1 MIVHKSEYLEFLLS
15 KGFKKETLIRIDLYL
30 EQFRTWLQAKSVDD
44 IRQVT
49 PTTIMDYQLYL
60 TEYKKSNGQNLH
72 PLTMLSKFSV
82 IRGYFSYLIKRRDIF
97 LNPTLD
103 VEMPKVGRYLPKNI
117 LTQDEAKRLLQ
128 LPEDDLMGIRDKAIL
143 EILYSAGIRSGE
155 LRKLDIYDVNLHDK
169 LVHIKNPK
177 NKKDRIVPT
186 GEKAK
191 AAIEEYL
198 SKSRP
203 RLARISSA
211 DPKEN
216 ALFLSQYG
224 KRMSKGSIPY
234 ILRTYS
240 KKMSLGK
247 RITPHCLRH
256 SFATHLLGN
265 GAQLPTIQKLLGHT
279 RIKTTQIYLQ
289 IAQPDL
295 KKTIKDCHPRG
306 RIKTLNQPS

>member
-15 KGFKKETLIRIDLYL
+15 KGFKNDTLVRVDLYL

-49 PTTIMDYQLYL
+49 PTTIMEYQFYL
-60 TEYKKSNGQNLH
+60 TEYKKTNGQNLH
-72 PLTMLSKFSV
+72 PLTIVSKFSV
-82 IRGYFSYLIKRRDIF
+82 IRGYFSYLLKRRDIF

-103 VEMPKVGRYLPKNI
+103 VDLPKTGRYLPKNI
-117 LTQDEAKRLLQ
+117 LTQDEAKRLLG
-128 LPEDDLMGIRDKAIL
+128 LPKDDPMGIRDKAIL
-143 EILYSAGIRSGE
+143 EVLYSTGIRSGE
-155 LRKLDIYDVNLHDK
+155 LRKLDIYDFNLHDK

-177 NKKDRIVPT
+177 NKKDRIIPT
-186 GEKAK
+186 GEMAK
-191 AAIEEYL
+191 KAIEEYL

-203 RLARISSA
+203 RLARIKHA
-211 DPKEN
+211 DPKDN

-240 KKMSLGK
+240 KKMNLGK

-256 SFATHLLGN
+256 SFATHLLQN
-265 GAQLPTIQKLLGHT
+265 GAELPIIQELLGHT

-295 KKTIKDCHPRG
+295 KKTIRDYHPRG
-306 RIKTLNQPS
+306 QL

>member
-1 MIVHKSEYLEFLLS
+1 MVIHKSEYLDALLA
-15 KGFKKETLIRIDLYL
+15 KGLKEETLRRINIYL
-30 EQFRTWLQAKSVDD
+30 EQFGTWLQTKSVDD

-49 PTTIMDYQLYL
+49 PTMIADYQLYL
-60 TEYKKSNGQNLH
+60 SEYKKINGQSLH
-72 PLTMLSKFSV
+72 PLTIVSKCGV
-82 IRGYFSYLIKRRDIF
+82 VRGYFGYLIKRRVIF

-103 VEMPKVGRYLPKNI
+103 VELPKVGRYLPKNI
-117 LTQDEAKRLLQ
+117 LTQDEASRLLE
-128 LPEDDLMGIRDKAIL
+128 LPNDETMGIRDKAIL
-143 EILYSAGIRSGE
+143 EILYSTGIRSGE
-155 LRKLDIYDVNLHDK
+155 LRKLDIYDFNLHDK
-169 LVHIKNPK
+169 VVHIKNPK

-186 GEKAK
+186 GDKAK
-191 AAIEEYL
+191 AAMEEYL
-198 SKSRP
+198 LKSRS
-203 RLARISSA
+203 RLARVSSA

-240 KKMSLGK
+240 KKMNLGK

-265 GAQLPTIQKLLGHT
+265 GADLPIIQQLLGHT

-295 KKTIKDCHPRG
+295 KKTIRDCHPRG
-306 RIKTLNQPS
+306 RIKILNQPS